1 MTKKRMTG
9 SKKQEGIK
17 FMKWKYIIITHPMQY
32 IQNILSKSVFTGYSI
47 FKYIARFPKIFSL
60 CQVQCKWLVRAPLT

>member
-17 FMKWKYIIITHPMQY
+17 FMKWKYIIITHPMQH
-32 IQNILSKSVFTGYSI
+32 IQNILLKYVFTGYSI
-47 FKYIARFPKIFSL
+47 LS
-60 CQVQCKWLVRAPLT
+60 T